1 MRRIWIVLAASLAL
15 GAGECGKS
23 TETSSDGTLTV
34 KGVLTDEGVECPAM
48 RDESGHLYTLSGS
61 LGGFRQ
67 GDRVCVKGSAPTS
80 RSASRASRSTSR
92 RSRPRIPAGNSS
104 NRIDAPLLAA
114 RGFDRARSGAHC
126 HSA

>member
-1 MRRIWIVLAASLAL
+1 MRRVWIVLAASLAL

-23 TETSSDGTLTV
+23 TVTSSDGTLTV

-67 GDRVCVKGSAPTS
+67 GDRVCVKGKRADISICQQGITINLTSIAPADS
-80 RSASRASRSTSR
+80 CR
-92 RSRPRIPAGNSS
+92 
-104 NRIDAPLLAA
+104 
-114 RGFDRARSGAHC
+114 
-126 HSA
+126 